1 MKTSNP
7 AFSKDT
13 YTIDIHA
20 GAKMTFSGVMQKTG
34 ILLLLVVLS
43 GSYVWNLFTQG
54 ANVMG
59 WLWGGLIVGLI
70 LAFITIFNKNI
81 AMYTAPMYA
90 VAEGLVLG
98 AISAMMQSVYP
109 GIVFQAVLA
118 TFGVAA
124 LMLVLYQNRI
134 IQVTGKFMRIMMFAL
149 GAVFITYLLGFILG
163 FFGINLPIFGNGPIG
178 ILFSVIVAGVAA
190 FMLLVDFA
198 QIEEGVKH
206 GAPKYMEWYS
216 GFGLLVTLIWLYLE
230 ILRLLSK
237 LRN

>member
-43 GSYVWNLFTQG
+43 GSYVWNLFTEG

-59 WLWGGLIVGLI
+59 WLWGGLIAGLI
-70 LAFITIFNKNI
+70 LAFITIFNKTI
-81 AMYTAPMYA
+81 AMYTAPLYA

-118 TFGVAA
+118 DPVQPHLHLVHPAGKDPVELVHVQVDAVGPQAFHPAASGAVEMGMGRMAARAVPEGAIPAA
-124 LMLVLYQNRI
+124 LM
-134 IQVTGKFMRIMMFAL
+134 AL
-149 GAVFITYLLGFILG
+149 AAQGLFDLLERRL
-163 FFGINLPIFGNGPIG
+163 
-178 ILFSVIVAGVAA
+178 
-190 FMLLVDFA
+190 
-198 QIEEGVKH
+198 
-206 GAPKYMEWYS
+206 APDHQAEQ
-216 GFGLLVTLIWLYLE
+216 
-230 ILRLLSK
+230 
-237 LRN
+237 